1 MNKSESKADRT
12 KQFIVE
18 KTAPLFNTKGYAGTS
33 INDLINATGLS
44 KGSIYGNFENKD
56 EVALA
61 AFDYNFGKVVTYIR
75 QKTEAKGTYIDKLL
89 VYPETYRN
97 LFSLPF
103 LEAGC
108 PLLNTSSEAD
118 DTHPL
123 LREKALKALK
133 LWKISVES
141 LIKKGIETQEINPCT
156 NGPEFAAIL
165 MSLVEGAV
173 MQAKLTGQLTELNF
187 NMNFLERMIEDL
199 KV

>member
-1 MNKSESKADRT
+1 MNKAESKADRT
-12 KQFIVE
+12 KQYIVE
-18 KTAPLFNTKGYAGTS
+18 KTAPVFNTKGYAGTS
-33 INDLINATGLS
+33 INDLMNATGLS

-75 QKTEAKGTYIDKLL
+75 QNTLDRTGCIDKLL

-97 LFSLPF
+97 LFTLPF

-108 PLLNTSSEAD
+108 PLLNTSAEAD

-123 LREKALKALK
+123 LREKAVKALK
-133 LWKISVES
+133 LWKSSVE
-141 LIKKGIETQEINPCT
+141 LLVKKGIENNEIKPDT
-156 NGPEFAAIL
+156 HTSEFAAIL
-165 MSLVEGAV
+165 MSLIEGAV

-187 NMNFLERMIEDL
+187 SMNFLERMIKNL